1 MSKEPITSPLRRLR
15 CELWEGQD
23 IMQWFTRT
31 LALSLLSL
39 VASASPTLAQKP
51 DWQIRL
57 DWAANDSGPPNCPA
71 EYIAAQVP
79 QCLAAGNRSC
89 LMTYAIAWAKTNDDR
104 LCYTAFGLTLI
115 TQCNNVGARNALI
128 AAGQWNI
135 CGYLRSW

>member
-1 MSKEPITSPLRRLR
+1 VSRNLGGK
-15 CELWEGQD
+15 D

-39 VASASPTLAQKP
+39 VASASPTPAQKP
-51 DWQIRL
+51 DWQIHL
-57 DWAANDSGPPNCPA
+57 DRAANDSGPPNCPA
-71 EYIAAQVP
+71 EYIAAQLP

-89 LMTYAIAWAKTNDDR
+89 VMTYAVAWAKTHDDR

-128 AAGQWNI
+128 AAGQWNV